1 MVWSPGLTFASV
13 LKNAPVEYV
22 RDLLGASLCRM
33 LDLLAEGEAEEDRIR
48 SVAAA
53 VVDVESLLCVAES
66 RARLFSYMPPGKLSE
81 LADRLDLPES
91 DNPVK
96 GLLQLAWTS
105 PTRRLAG
112 EFFGVIVEPPPA
124 PPPERHGID
133 CHYGLFPHQ
142 RRAANRIRH
151 LLDEGPRRGILH
163 LPTGVGKTR
172 TAMNLVCDYLRL
184 TEPTVVVW
192 LARGRE
198 LLEQAASEFERA
210 WCQLGNR
217 RVEVVRMWG
226 TASVENANLA
236 DGIVFLGLDKAVSTL
251 RTSSD
256 FLTRLALNT
265 RYVVF
270 DEAHHAIAGTYQRV
284 VDDLTVHHEARL
296 LGLTAT
302 PGRTWA
308 DIDADGRLADY
319 FARQKVTLEIEGYSN
334 PVTALIEQGYLA
346 RPEFRTVTAD
356 PGIELT
362 AADRAALADSFDIP
376 THVLAELA
384 GDEQWNLQIVRT
396 VLDLVKSHR
405 RILVFAATVE
415 HCRLLASILC
425 AFGVDADYVT
435 GMSSLRRRSHAIRRF
450 SRVSEQPMVL
460 FNYGVLT
467 TGFDAPAAS
476 AAVIARPT
484 ASLVLYSQMV
494 GRVLRGPKAGGT
506 ATCEIVTVVNTAL
519 PGFGDV
525 AEAFTN
531 WEDVWES
538 R

>member
-1 MVWSPGLTFASV
+1 MVWSPGFPFASI
-13 LKNAPVEYV
+13 LSNAPVEYA
-22 RDLLGASLCRM
+22 RDLLGVRLCRL
-33 LDLLAEGEAEEDRIR
+33 LDLLADGPAEDDRIR

-53 VVDVESLLCVAES
+53 VVDVEPLLCVAEN
-66 RARLFSYMPPGKLSE
+66 RERLFGYLPVAKRSE
-81 LADRLDLPES
+81 LADRLGLPES
-91 DNPVK
+91 DDPTTA
-96 GLLQLAWTS
+96 LLQLAWTS
-105 PTRRLAG
+105 PRRRVAG
-112 EFFGVIVEPPPA
+112 EFFGVIDDPAPA
-124 PPPERHGID
+124 PPPEHRGVD
-133 CHYGLFPHQ
+133 GQYGLFPHQ
-142 RRAANRIRH
+142 RRAANQIRH
-151 LLDEGPRRGILH
+151 LMEEGPRRAILH

-198 LLEQAASEFERA
+198 LLEQAASEFDQA
-210 WCQLGNR
+210 WGQLGNR
-217 RVEVVRMWG
+217 RVEVIRMWG
-226 TASVENANLA
+226 TASADSVNLA
-236 DGIVFLGLDKAVSTL
+236 DGIVFLGLEKAASTL

-256 FLTRLALNT
+256 FLTRLAINT

-308 DIDADGRLADY
+308 DIDADGHLADY
-319 FARQKVTLEIEGYSN
+319 FARQKVTLEIEGYDN

-346 RPEFRTVTAD
+346 RPEFRTVTAEH
-356 PGIELT
+356 GIELT
-362 AADRAALADSFDIP
+362 EIDRAALSDSFDIP
-376 THVLAELA
+376 AHILAELA
-384 GDEQWNLQIVRT
+384 GDEQWNLQIVHT
-396 VLDLVKSHR
+396 VLDLAKSHR

-415 HCRLLASILC
+415 HCRLLASIVS

-435 GMSSLRRRSHAIRRF
+435 GMSPLRRRSRAIGRF
-450 SRVSEQPMVL
+450 SSVSQRPMVL

-531 WEDVWES
+531 WEDVWKS

>member
-1 MVWSPGLTFASV
+1 MVWSPGFAFASV
-13 LKNAPVEYV
+13 LSNAPIAYARE
-22 RDLLGASLCRM
+22 LLGADFCRL
-33 LDLLAEGEAEEDRIR
+33 LDLLADGQADDDRVR

-53 VVDVESLLCVAES
+53 VIDVESLLSAAAS
-66 RARLFSYMPPGKLSE
+66 RARLFEYVPPGKLSE
-81 LADRLDLPES
+81 LADRLELPES
-91 DNPVK
+91 DDPVK
-96 GLLQLAWTS
+96 RVLQTAWTS
-105 PTRRLAG
+105 ARRRLAG
-112 EFFGVIVEPPPA
+112 EFFGVIVEPPPS
-124 PPPERHGID
+124 PPPEQRGVD
-133 CHYGLFPHQ
+133 VKYGLFPHQ

-151 LLDEGPRRGILH
+151 LLDDGPRRAILH

-198 LLEQAASEFERA
+198 LLEQAASEFEQA
-210 WCQLGNR
+210 WGQLGNR
-217 RVEVVRMWG
+217 PVEVIRMWG
-226 TASVENANLA
+226 TVSADSVDLA
-236 DGIVFLGLDKAVSTL
+236 DGVIFLGLEKAASTV

-256 FLTRLALNT
+256 LLTRLAINT

-270 DEAHHAIAGTYQRV
+270 DEAHHAVAATYQRV

-308 DIDADGRLADY
+308 DIDADGHLADY
-319 FARQKVTLEIEGYSN
+319 FARQKITLEIEGYDN

-346 RPEFRTVTAD
+346 RPEFRTVTAEH
-356 PGIELT
+356 GIELT
-362 AADRAALADSFDIP
+362 EIDRAALSDSLDIP
-376 THVLAELA
+376 AHILAELA

-396 VLDLVKSHR
+396 VLDLAKSHR

-415 HCRLLASILC
+415 HCRLLASIVS
-425 AFGVDADYVT
+425 AFGVDSDYVT
-435 GMSSLRRRSHAIRRF
+435 GMSSLRRRSRAIGRF
-450 SRVSEQPMVL
+450 SSASEKTMVL

-484 ASLVLYSQMV
+484 ESLVLYSQMV